1 MIVIARRVGQLG
13 NRLILFAHFIAC
25 ARDNKVAVYNPAFH
39 EYARHFEATR
49 YQVVCCHRPDGPAAV
64 DRPSE
69 PSELT
74 RAFFYQAAYLPSRGL
89 AAIRCTHW
97 PVKIIRIRMNQSY
110 DLGSPELSRLL
121 ARRSIVV
128 VHGWLFRG
136 HAALARHAD
145 AIRKFFRPAQPHAEG
160 VARVLTEAGGRG
172 DVLVGIH
179 FRQGDY
185 RTAFGGKYYYT
196 ADQYQAVM
204 QRIERFFAPR
214 QVTFLVCGD
223 QLDQAHWLASRNVVC
238 GTGHAVQDMYAF
250 AECDYLV
257 GPPSTFTGWASF
269 YGNVPLCPLLSAGAE
284 IRFPNHPRD
293 GNRAA

>member
-1 MIVIARRVGQLG
+1 
-13 NRLILFAHFIAC
+13 
-25 ARDNKVAVYNPAFH
+25 
-39 EYARHFEATR
+39 
-49 YQVVCCHRPDGPAAV
+49 
-64 DRPSE
+64 
-69 PSELT
+69 
-74 RAFFYQAAYLPSRGL
+74 
-89 AAIRCTHW
+89 
-97 PVKIIRIRMNQSY
+97 
-110 DLGSPELSRLL
+110 
-121 ARRSIVV
+121 
-128 VHGWLFRG
+128 
-136 HAALARHAD
+136 
-145 AIRKFFRPAQPHAEG
+145 
-160 VARVLTEAGGRG
+160 
-172 DVLVGIH
+172 
-179 FRQGDY
+179 
-185 RTAFGGKYYYT
+185 
-196 ADQYQAVM
+196 M